1 MGYMPN
7 IYVESPHTDLD
18 MVHGCK
24 ASGNRDMSNIY
35 TVTHTWQEF
44 LPTDMDLIFFCNRRQ
59 KNVSNLISQT
69 SAATSALTF

>member
-7 IYVESPHTDLD
+7 IYVKSPHTDLD

-35 TVTHTWQEF
+35 DRE
-44 LPTDMDLIFFCNRRQ
+44 LR
-59 KNVSNLISQT
+59 
-69 SAATSALTF
+69 ALLR